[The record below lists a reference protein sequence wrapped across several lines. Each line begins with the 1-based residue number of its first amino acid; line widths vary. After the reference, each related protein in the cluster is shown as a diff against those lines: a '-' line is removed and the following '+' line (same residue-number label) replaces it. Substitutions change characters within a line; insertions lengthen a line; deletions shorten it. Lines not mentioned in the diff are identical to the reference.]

1 MTPERRPKAYS
12 YTRFSSPE
20 QAQGDSLRR
29 QTEAAREYA
38 ARHNLDLD
46 GTLTFHDPSMSAY
59 RGLNAE
65 AGELGTFLE
74 ALKDKI
80 IPQGSY
86 LLVESLDR
94 VSRQTV
100 RKAVRTM
107 EDIVAAG
114 VNLVDLSDGGRLYS
128 IESFDSDQMSF
139 LLMAIRFM
147 RAHEESAVKSRRLLA
162 VYEHKRAKAKLRDAG
177 GPREPFTRMLPAWIR
192 GQENTRTFT
201 VIRER
206 AEVLQS
212 IFEMAGEGWG
222 QHRITQWLNKQNTP
236 TWGGIGK
243 QRKAEH
249 WHRSY
254 VRKLLTNSA
263 AIGTFTPYQR
273 ITDGKGKR
281 RRMPLDPVE
290 GYFPAVIDRDLFERV
305 ATRLQATAARGRNAA
320 VEPASVFAGVLKCA
334 RCGGVVTRV
343 PKGKYVYLVCSRAN
357 RKGTGAC
364 KYQAV
369 PYKDV
374 ETALRRNAKA
384 IIRGAPRGP
393 ETDEI
398 ESEIANL
405 DTVVSVIADEARDLA
420 DELIREKSGV
430 LRSRLRDKEAEL
442 NAARERLRALRAQKD
457 TLAQPHVQRRLTAL
471 WGVLRRKPF
480 PVSEV
485 NKALKEAVSKIILD
499 PEAGRMAIYWHHAN
513 EPSEGVPFF
522 SRHSRAF
529 SDDAQGANKQ

>member
-1 MTPERRPKAYS
+1 
-12 YTRFSSPE
+12 
-20 QAQGDSLRR
+20 
-29 QTEAAREYA
+29 
-38 ARHNLDLD
+38 
-46 GTLTFHDPSMSAY
+46 
-59 RGLNAE
+59 
-65 AGELGTFLE
+65 
-74 ALKDKI
+74 
-80 IPQGSY
+80 
-86 LLVESLDR
+86 
-94 VSRQTV
+94 
-100 RKAVRTM
+100 
-107 EDIVAAG
+107 
-114 VNLVDLSDGGRLYS
+114 
-128 IESFDSDQMSF
+128 
-139 LLMAIRFM
+139 
-147 RAHEESAVKSRRLLA
+147 
-162 VYEHKRAKAKLRDAG
+162 
-177 GPREPFTRMLPAWIR
+177 MLPAWIR
-192 GQENTRTFT
+192 WQENTRTFT

-212 IFEMAGEGWG
+212 IFEKAGEGWG

-273 ITDGKGKR
+273 TADGKGKR
-281 RRMPLDPVE
+281 KRRPLDPVE

-305 ATRLQATAARGRNAA
+305 ATRLQATAPRGRNAA

-334 RCGGVVTRV
+334 RCAGVVTRV
-343 PKGKYVYLVCSRAN
+343 SKGKYVYLVCSRAN

-369 PYKDV
+369 RYKDV
-374 ETALRRNAKA
+374 ELALRRNAKA

-393 ETDEI
+393 ETDEL

-442 NAARERLRALRAQKD
+442 NAARERLRGLRAQKD
-457 TLAQPHVQRRLTAL
+457 TLARPHVQRRLAAL

-485 NKALKEAVSKIILD
+485 NKALKEAVSKIVLD
-499 PEAGRMAIYWHHAN
+499 PEAGRMAIYWHHAG
-513 EPSEGVPFF
+513 EPTDDVPFF

-529 SDDAQGANKQ
+529 AGGKSTA